1 MLTNGQ
7 QIGRYTIIS
16 ALGAGGMGEVYLAEN
31 TKLDRIE
38 NSEHQG
44 KAGDGQFL
52 KRGTC
57 VNV

>member
-1 MLTNGQ
+1 MPTNGQ

-16 ALGAGGMGEVYLAEN
+16 ALGAGGMGEVYLAED

-38 NSEHQG
+38 NSEHKG
-44 KAGDGQFL
+44 KAGNGQCL

-57 VNV
+57 INI

>member
-1 MLTNGQ
+1 MPTNGQ

-16 ALGAGGMGEVYLAEN
+16 ALGAGRMGEVYLAED

-38 NSEHQG
+38 NSEHKG

-52 KRGTC
+52 KR
-57 VNV
+57 